1 MRLGITYDL
10 REAYLKAGYGEEE
23 TAEFDRPDTI
33 AVLSAALSELGHEP
47 VPIGNVRQLAARL
60 VAGERWELVFNI
72 AEGLYGF
79 GREAQVPALL
89 DAYEI
94 PYTFSDPL
102 TCALTLHK
110 GMTKRVV
117 RDCGLATAD
126 FAVVEADSDI
136 AAVDLP
142 YPLFAKPVA
151 EGTGKGVSPASKVH
165 SPRELRAVCRLL
177 LARYR
182 QPVLVETYLP
192 GREFTVGIT
201 GTGHQAVAL
210 GVVEVALKETAQV
223 HAYSYHNKEYCE
235 QLVDYRLVSGPLA
248 DELSAA
254 ALVAWHRL
262 GCRDGGRV
270 DLRLD
275 EQGQP
280 NFLEINP
287 LAGLHPEHS
296 DLPILCR
303 LAGIPYQELIRR
315 ILESALERCASPTV
329 PAAVEDTV

>member
-1 MRLGITYDL
+1 MRIGIAYDL

-33 AVLSAALSELGHEP
+33 EALSTALCSLGHEP
-47 VPIGNVRQLAARL
+47 VLIGRVQQLAEKL

-72 AEGLYGF
+72 AEGLHGF

-89 DAYEI
+89 DAYGI

-102 TCALTLHK
+102 TTALTLHK
-110 GMTKRVV
+110 GMAKRVV

-126 FAVVEADSDI
+126 FAIVECAADVQ
-136 AAVDLP
+136 AVALP

-151 EGTGKGVSPASKVH
+151 EGTGKGISAASKVQ
-165 SPRELRAVCRLL
+165 SLQELDAVCRQLL
-177 LARYR
+177 TRYR

-201 GTGHQAVAL
+201 GTGRTAVAL
-210 GVVEVALKETAQV
+210 GVLEVVLKEAAEA

-235 QLVDYRLVSGPLA
+235 SLIDYRLVSGPLA
-248 DELSAA
+248 DKLGAA
-254 ALVAWHRL
+254 ALTAWRSL

-275 EQGQP
+275 AQGKP
-280 NFLEINP
+280 NFIEINP
-287 LAGLHPEHS
+287 LAGLHPDHS
-296 DLPILCR
+296 DLPILGK
-303 LAGIPYQELIRR
+303 LAGIPYHELIGR
-315 ILESALERCASPTV
+315 ILESACERCLHPLPLAV
-329 PAAVEDTV
+329 RAA